1 MSDIEAHKTHAERLA
16 ALATVEVDEH
26 VKQQIT
32 DAWVDAIDDVGR
44 LRALVKDKSNRLTSM
59 VEKLDEIRWHYEERE
74 LRLRDSE
81 EKHRKLALRLE
92 RLHQQQTKVIAK
104 RERMLHTLTV
114 RADRRLKHL
123 AVMLGVEVPNKRA
136 WKVLIDMVRAKHV

>member
-1 MSDIEAHKTHAERLA
+1 MTDSDYHKTSAECLA
-16 ALATVEVDEH
+16 AIANLEALEH

-32 DAWVDAIDDVGR
+32 DSWVDAIDDVGR

-74 LRLRDSE
+74 LRLRESE
-81 EKHRKLALRLE
+81 ERHRSISDRLTRTCE
-92 RLHQQQTKVIAK
+92 HQARVISK

-114 RADRRLKHL
+114 RAERRLKHL
-123 AVMLGVEVPNKRA
+123 AKMLGVEVPNKRA
-136 WKVLIDMVRAKHV
+136 WKVLIDMVRAKRV